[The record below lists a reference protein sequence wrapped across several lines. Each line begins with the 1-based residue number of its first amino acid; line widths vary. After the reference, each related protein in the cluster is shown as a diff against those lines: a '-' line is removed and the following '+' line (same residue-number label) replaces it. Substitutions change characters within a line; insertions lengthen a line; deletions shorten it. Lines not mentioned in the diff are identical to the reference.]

1 MVTPENNLPR
11 LFAALQDELLAGLKA
26 NKVIDHPG
34 AKGAATEAD
43 WLKVLQQHLPQ
54 RYSADRAIVIDS
66 RGDVSDYLDIVIYDR
81 QYSPVIFARNREQYI
96 PAESVL
102 ATFEVKQ
109 TLNATNVKYAG
120 EKVASVRKLHRTS
133 ADVHT
138 LEGVRPGR
146 KPCYI
151 TGGILTTTADWQP
164 AFGDAYLKTL
174 SELPEE
180 QRLDIGCSLAD
191 GAFRATFNKGVVTQQ
206 STANTSLVSFFMW
219 LLMDLQPKANAP
231 AIDWNEYIK
240 VLQP

>member
-1 MVTPENNLPR
+1 MVTPENNLRR

-54 RYSADRAIVIDS
+54 RYSADRAIVIDAH
-66 RGDVSDYLDIVIYDR
+66 GDVSDYLDIVIYDR

-109 TLNATNVKYAG
+109 TLNAANVKYAG
-120 EKVASVRKLHRTS
+120 DKIASVRRLHRTS

-138 LEGVRPGR
+138 LEGVKPGR
-146 KPCYI
+146 KPCYV

-164 AFGDAYLKTL
+164 AFGDAYLKAL
-174 SELPEE
+174 GELDAN
-180 QRLDIGCSLAD
+180 QRIDLGCSLAH
-191 GAFRATFNKGVVTQQ
+191 GAFRASYDKGLATEQ
-206 STANTSLVSFFMW
+206 STDASSLVSFFMW

-240 VLQP
+240 ALEP